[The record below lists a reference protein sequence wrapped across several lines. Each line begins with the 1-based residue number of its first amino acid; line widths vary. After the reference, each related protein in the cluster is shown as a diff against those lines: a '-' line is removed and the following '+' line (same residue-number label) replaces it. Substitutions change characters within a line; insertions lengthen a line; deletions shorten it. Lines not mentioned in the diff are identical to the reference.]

1 MATYKTPGV
10 YVEEISILPPSVAEV
25 ETAIPAFIGFTQTG
39 ARYVPR
45 RIASLVE
52 YEEIFGTAEAEKNIS
67 VLVETPANGLPS
79 ANGNGHVGGGAG
91 GAATMVLAVKT
102 SAQPQVLDRKV
113 TGASIAPATKSRNVM
128 FYAMQ
133 LYFGNGGGPCY
144 VVPAGN
150 FADSQNDP
158 RDAYGKAL
166 LASSTEDEP
175 TLLVFPDA
183 PLVLGPE
190 GADDYYSL
198 MNDALRE
205 CARLGDR
212 FTIIDVLEVDGG
224 MRPSVARFRQAISGN
239 LGELKYGAAYYPSLN
254 TSLNHTYNEDD
265 VTVTLAG
272 DSTAGIRATEAQARL
287 ETLQNELKIAN
298 DEVSRLDKEA
308 KAARKEADRLKPA
321 AGASDPEKAAFKEAD
336 DAAKDLEARLKTAQD
351 RIRPL
356 TTVLQTAQTQAER
369 TAGAVRTEPFGQ
381 QTNLLKN
388 QIKKIV
394 GSLGVQL
401 PASAAVAGVYANVD
415 ATRGVWKAPANV
427 TLNYVTS
434 TTVKITDDDQKDL
447 NVDVNDGKSV
457 NAIRAFIGKG
467 TKIWGARTLA
477 GNDNEWR
484 YVNVRR
490 FFNMVEESV
499 KKSTYWAVFEPN
511 EINTWTRVRSMI
523 ENYLLLKWKDGAL
536 AGTKPDE
543 AFFVR
548 VGLGQTMSPQDV
560 LEGRMVI
567 EIGMAAV
574 RPAEFIILKFSHKL
588 QNA

>member
-67 VLVETPANGLPS
+67 VLVETPSNGLPS
-79 ANGNGHVGGGAG
+79 ANGNGHAGGGAG

-308 KAARKEADRLKPA
+308 KAARKEADKLKPA

-356 TTVLQTAQTQAER
+356 TTALQTAQTQAER
-369 TAGAVRTEPFGQ
+369 AGQAVRTEPFGQ

-434 TTVKITDDDQKDL
+434 TTVKITDDDQTDL